1 MHFTR
6 TPLKNKKLVKYGTNK
21 MGQYYSNE
29 RVPIKNYNTT
39 PIATRIDKN
48 MTNLNVNEQATNK
61 NLNQFI
67 QPVLEPVVL
76 EPETDL
82 NIFNYNYDNINI
94 NSGLAEKT
102 KKMEDDYEEMNLA
115 FNKNL
120 NTDNNILSYSCSAEI
135 DMNIN
140 IGLAEKIEL
149 AFNKNL
155 NTDNNILSY
164 SCSTEIDMNINI
176 GLAEKIELAFN
187 KFLNTDNNILSYS
200 CSTEIDM
207 DVNIGLA
214 EKIEEIELI
223 SQINTDINI
232 FNYNYD
238 NTNVNV
244 ELVEKIQPFE
254 EMKLT
259 TNKDDSS
266 DINVFNYKYSTE
278 IDMTM
283 NAVQVEKTLE
293 VDLAL
298 VSEINIFN
306 YNYDNTNV
314 NAGLA
319 EKTKKYEED
328 YDEMKLL
335 LNNTDTNTTMNLKTD
350 DKNFNSFLSI
360 VTETNNDFMD
370 DTDDDYINKPY
381 TKTEIASILNILQL
395 TNVTIENVYQ
405 EKYGPDINATG
416 IGDFIRGSF
425 FLMQFCEENKL
436 LFNINM
442 LNHPISRFLEIYQNK
457 QPSHY
462 KNINKFD
469 IVNFNPGILDDNIL
483 INIHD
488 HTINNDFMYF
498 LKDQSVHNKKIYTY
512 IISYPTIIIA
522 EEHKTYMRHLLK
534 PNKYLSLLVDEQ
546 LTKLKLSEKEFSII
560 HVRYGDNYLIKNEAD
575 INVNHLNTI
584 GKTID
589 NLGST
594 NKILLISDNM
604 IIKNVLTTKFPH
616 IKTHYNK
623 ITHTGEGVKIDTNKL
638 KNTMVDFYLFSRAK
652 NVFAFS
658 VYKHGTGFSKWAT
671 ETYSVPYICRFL
683 Q

>member
-39 PIATRIDKN
+39 PIAARIDKN

-82 NIFNYNYDNINI
+82 NIFNYNYDNTNI
-94 NSGLAEKT
+94 NVGLAEKT
-102 KKMEDDYEEMNLA
+102 KKMEDDYEEMNLT

-120 NTDNNILSYSCSAEI
+120 NTDE
-135 DMNIN
+135 
-140 IGLAEKIEL
+140 
-149 AFNKNL
+149 
-155 NTDNNILSY
+155 NILSY
-164 SCSTEIDMNINI
+164 SCSTEINMNVNI
-176 GLAEKIELAFN
+176 GLAEKLELTFN
-187 KFLNTDNNILSYS
+187 KILNADDNVFNYSY
-200 CSTEIDM
+200 STEIDM
-207 DVNIGLA
+207 NVNIGLA
-214 EKIEEIELI
+214 EKIEEMELI

-259 TNKDDSS
+259 TNKDVIT

-283 NAVQVEKTLE
+283 NTGEKTLN
-293 VDLAL
+293 VDSVLDLA
-298 VSEINIFN
+298 VDSELNIFN
-306 YNYDNTNV
+306 YNYDNTNI
-314 NAGLA
+314 NIGLV
-319 EKTKKYEED
+319 EKLKKFEED
-328 YDEMKLL
+328 NDEMKLL
-335 LNNTDTNTTMNLKTD
+335 LNNTDNNTTMNLKTD

-370 DTDDDYINKPY
+370 DIDDDFINKPY
-381 TKTEIASILNILQL
+381 TKTEITSILNILQL
-395 TNVTIENVYQ
+395 TNVTIENIYQ
-405 EKYGPDINATG
+405 EKYGPNINATG
-416 IGDFIRGSF
+416 LGDFIRGSY
-425 FLMQFCEENKL
+425 FLMQFCEENNL

-457 QPSHY
+457 QSSHY

-488 HTINNDFMYF
+488 HTINNDFIYF
-498 LKDQSVHNKKIYTY
+498 LKDQAVHNKKIFTY
-512 IISYPTIIIA
+512 LISYPTIIIA

-534 PNKYLSLLVDEQ
+534 PTKYLSLLVDEQ
-546 LTKLKLSEKEFSII
+546 LTKLGLFEKEFSII

-594 NKILLISDNM
+594 NKILLVSDNM